1 MAAVP
6 VNEDYQPFHVLGFS
20 ERTVCVWESQSHPS
34 GHQALF
40 RGLF

>member
-6 VNEDYQPFHVLGFS
+6 VSEDYQPFRVLGFS
-20 ERTVCVWESQSHPS
+20 EGTVCVCESQSRPS

-40 RGLF
+40 KGLF